1 MIQEIITYLL
11 IGAAIA
17 ITINKSYT
25 KFKGKKKVK
34 KVDFKKETFSV
45 QHDCSSCSAEC
56 MLRDAAKPLIQNDSD
71 LCKRVEIKSDKL

>member
-17 ITINKSYT
+17 LAINKTYI
-25 KFKGKKKVK
+25 KFKRKKKAK
-34 KVDFKKETFSV
+34 KIDFKKESFSV
-45 QHDCSSCSAEC
+45 QHDCSSCAAEC
-56 MLRDAAKPLIQNDSD
+56 MLRDAAKPIIQNDSE

>member
-11 IGAAIA
+11 IGFA
-17 ITINKSYT
+17 ITIAIAKTYK
-25 KFKGKKKVK
+25 KFKGKKKSK
-34 KVDFKKETFSV
+34 DINFKKETFSV

-56 MLRDAAKPLIQNDSD
+56 MLRDAAIPIIENDHD